1 MLVGGP
7 TLGIEGQP
15 ITWDPAAMP
24 IKYRVDPGPLAATS
38 TGTIISNAEGVQ
50 RVQTMF
56 GVWSSVSTAAV
67 STTNLGALLPAGSYT
82 GGDVATATQFNDIL
96 GSCKSGAQNPIVFD
110 ANGSLIAAL
119 GLPPEVIGFAQVCKV
134 DSTSGHIAAAMLMM
148 NGKMQDRVSTSGGTS
163 PNYELT
169 TNEFDESITH
179 EIGHFLGLD
188 HSQINVDLMSAH
200 LYPCNT
206 EGLAGL
212 PLMFPLAICQ
222 ARKDAGFSPVA
233 PDDAAWISMLYPSAT
248 RATAYGT
255 IKGKI
260 LFSDRQSQVQGVNVI
275 ARLVDDPSTP
285 QDESRQFAYS
295 AISGYLFTGNPGQ
308 TVSGD
313 NDTGDSTGSRQPGLL
328 GYYEIPVPPGT
339 YTVEVESIDSTFTD
353 GSSVGPLNPPINMPG
368 YYTGDR
374 NFEYW
379 NLNESAFDY
388 PLQRDTITVTPGGTV
403 TGIDIILNGTP
414 SQYDQFEDSGEVIQ
428 AWPWK
433 DRECQA

>member
-179 EIGHFLGLD
+179 EI
-188 HSQINVDLMSAH
+188 
-200 LYPCNT
+200 
-206 EGLAGL
+206 
-212 PLMFPLAICQ
+212 
-222 ARKDAGFSPVA
+222 
-233 PDDAAWISMLYPSAT
+233 
-248 RATAYGT
+248 
-255 IKGKI
+255 
-260 LFSDRQSQVQGVNVI
+260 
-275 ARLVDDPSTP
+275 
-285 QDESRQFAYS
+285 
-295 AISGYLFTGNPGQ
+295 
-308 TVSGD
+308 
-313 NDTGDSTGSRQPGLL
+313 
-328 GYYEIPVPPGT
+328 
-339 YTVEVESIDSTFTD
+339 
-353 GSSVGPLNPPINMPG
+353 
-368 YYTGDR
+368 
-374 NFEYW
+374 
-379 NLNESAFDY
+379 
-388 PLQRDTITVTPGGTV
+388 
-403 TGIDIILNGTP
+403 
-414 SQYDQFEDSGEVIQ
+414 
-428 AWPWK
+428 
-433 DRECQA
+433 